1 MARRRR
7 FALWGLLFFV
17 LASAALLEAG
27 RGERP
32 RRETRVE
39 FIGEVR
45 LPKAER
51 FAVIRNPATGHQG
64 IYKDG
69 EAIYEGGE
77 PLPVGKIIAVRD
89 DALVIAVRSGRKFEI
104 GKGARLPGPR
114 ELIFVS
120 SALIDTFRYQVRSGV
135 ATTSGGEY
143 SVVEIVGRQALLERA
158 AIPGKDRVAAG
169 PLAFRGLPQGQRGAP
184 RPGGHSP
191 LPKGSTVAEVVDHIP
206 LAEVKPDTWD
216 VPKRQVME
224 LGNHLEP
231 LLMET
236 LRSATP
242 TFSMAG
248 GVGLRINTSMGS
260 GTLDRRGFK
269 IGYVKM
275 AQRTGL
281 EVGDRILFVNGQA
294 VNSAGGLFRVY
305 RQLKSDSSLSEV
317 KVVINRNNQL
327 RTLTYRLR

>member
-1 MARRRR
+1 
-7 FALWGLLFFV
+7 
-17 LASAALLEAG
+17 
-27 RGERP
+27 
-32 RRETRVE
+32 
-39 FIGEVR
+39 

-89 DALVIAVRSGRKFEI
+89 DALVIAVPSGRKFEI

-114 ELIFVS
+114 GLIFVR
-120 SALIDTFRYQVRSGV
+120 SALIDTLRYQVRSGV

-143 SVVEIVGRQALLERA
+143 SLVEIAGRQALLVRA
-158 AIPGKDRVAAG
+158 AIPGKDRGAAG
-169 PLAFRGLPQGQRGAP
+169 PKAFRGLPQGQRGVP
-184 RPGGHSP
+184 RPGGPPS
-191 LPKGSTVAEVVDHIP
+191 LQGGATLAEVVDHIP
-206 LAEVKPDTWD
+206 LAKVEPDTWE
-216 VPKRQVME
+216 VPGSEVKD

-242 TFSMAG
+242 TFTMAG
-248 GVGLRINTSMGS
+248 GVALSVNTSMGS
-260 GTLDRRGFK
+260 GVLDKRGFS
-269 IGYVKM
+269 IGYLKL
-275 AQRTGL
+275 ARRTGL

-294 VNSAGGLFRVY
+294 VNSAGGLFRIY
-305 RQLKSDSSLSEV
+305 RQVKSDSSLSEV